1 MTNYSKFKEFI
12 ENINWYELRHKSAIP
27 SEVHYLNPSITLDSI
42 DEEKFSTEDFLKFKN
57 LANDVTYIYTEDT
70 DDEDY
75 YDYENE
81 PEVEE
86 ILYTSIH
93 DATLMQCRNG
103 NFMLGVYVSQRIEDY
118 NGNEEE
124 RELFC
129 GYWDGEKWTRN
140 H

>member
-1 MTNYSKFKEFI
+1 MTNYSKFKDFI
-12 ENINWYELRHKSAIP
+12 ESIDWYELRYQSFIP
-27 SEVHYLNPSITLDSI
+27 SEVHCLNPRITLDSVT
-42 DEEKFSTEDFLKFKN
+42 EEEFLSQDFLKFKT
-57 LANDVTYIYTEDT
+57 LANDITYIYN
-70 DDEDY
+70 DD
-75 YDYENE
+75 YDYE
-81 PEVEE
+81 PEVKE

-103 NFMLGVYVSQRIEDY
+103 NFMLGVYVSQQTEDY

-124 RELFC
+124 QELFC